1 MPYIDQEAHPTW
13 ERGAPRD
20 LRGRR
25 QALKLS
31 RVAVA
36 TLASCS
42 PAHVGQI
49 EAGYRPKRGDAVERI
64 AEVLDRAEREVPQ

>member
-1 MPYIDQEAHPTW
+1 MPYINQETRQTW
-13 ERGAPRD
+13 ERDAPRD

-31 RVAVA
+31 RVAIA
-36 TLASCS
+36 TRASLS
-42 PAHVGQI
+42 PAHVGQL

-64 AEVLDRAEREVPQ
+64 ADVLDRAEREALQ

>member
-1 MPYIDQEAHPTW
+1 MPYVDQETRQTW
-13 ERGAPRD
+13 ERGALDD

-42 PAHVGQI
+42 PAHVGQL

-64 AEVLDRAEREVPQ
+64 AEVLDRAEREAPQ

>member
-1 MPYIDQEAHPTW
+1 MPYVDQKTR
-13 ERGAPRD
+13 RGTPRD

-42 PAHVGQI
+42 PAHVGQL

-64 AEVLDRAEREVPQ
+64 AQVLDRVEREAPQ